1 MGEGREHLFIMRALL
16 VDDERLARVELT
28 KLLEKFPEIEIVGEA
43 SNGEEA
49 IDKIEELNPEL
60 VFLDIQMPGMT
71 GFEVLEHLHVV
82 PQIIFVTA
90 YDEYA
95 LKAFEANA
103 LDYILKPVE
112 LTRLEKA
119 ISKVIEQKEEEGL
132 NTSTEK
138 LSYDSQIFIK
148 DGEKCWF
155 VKMDKV
161 RMFESEG
168 NYVRLYFEDSKP
180 MILKSLNNLEKRLSD
195 KEYFRISRKYII
207 NLTWIE
213 KVEAWFNGGLRVTL
227 KSGEKLEISRRQ
239 TSRFKELMT
248 I

>member
-1 MGEGREHLFIMRALL
+1 MKALL
-16 VDDERLARVELT
+16 VDDERLARAELT
-28 KLLEKFPEIEIVGEA
+28 RLLEKFPEIEIIGEA

-49 IDKIEELNPEL
+49 IQKIEELNPEL

-71 GFEVLEHLHVV
+71 GFEVLEHLHIV
-82 PQIIFVTA
+82 PKIIFVTA

-95 LKAFEANA
+95 LKAFEVNA
-103 LDYILKPVE
+103 LDYVLKPIE
-112 LTRLEKA
+112 LNRLEKA
-119 ISKVIEQKEEEGL
+119 IEKVRHEKEEEASL
-132 NTSTEK
+132 SEEK
-138 LSYDSQIFIK
+138 LTYDSQIFIK

-195 KEYFRISRKYII
+195 KEFFRISRKYII

-227 KSGEKLEISRRQ
+227 KTGEKLEISRRQ
-239 TSRFKELMT
+239 TSRFKELMS

>member
-1 MGEGREHLFIMRALL
+1 MRALL
-16 VDDERLARVELT
+16 VDDERLARAELT
-28 KLLEKFPEIEIVGEA
+28 RLLDKFPEIEIVSEA

-49 IDKIEELNPEL
+49 INLIEEHKPDL

-82 PQIIFVTA
+82 PNIIFVTA

-95 LKAFEANA
+95 LKAFEVNA
-103 LDYILKPVE
+103 LDYVLKPIE
-112 LTRLEKA
+112 LSRLEKA
-119 ISKVIEQKEEEGL
+119 IEKVNLKNQEQDINTNKE
-132 NTSTEK
+132 
-138 LSYDSQIFIK
+138 LSHESQIFIK

-155 VKMDKV
+155 VKLDKV

-168 NYVRLYFEDSKP
+168 NYIRLYFDDSKP
-180 MILKSLNNLEKRLSD
+180 MILKSLNNLEKRLNN
-195 KEYFRISRKYII
+195 KEFFRISRKYII
-207 NLTWIE
+207 NLSWVE

-227 KSGEKLEISRRQ
+227 KTGEKLEISRRQ
-239 TSRFKELMT
+239 TSRFKEFMS

>member
-1 MGEGREHLFIMRALL
+1 MRALI

-71 GFEVLEHLHVV
+71 GFEVLEHLHLV

-119 ISKVIEQKEEEGL
+119 INKVIEQKEEESL

-155 VKMDKV
+155 VKMGKI

-168 NYVRLYFEDSKP
+168 NYVRIYFEDNKP

-207 NLTWIE
+207 NLTWVE

-239 TSRFKELMT
+239 TSRFKELMA

>member
-1 MGEGREHLFIMRALL
+1 MRALL
-16 VDDERLARVELT
+16 VDDERLARTELT
-28 KLLEKFPEIEIVGEA
+28 RLLDKFPEIEIVSEA

-49 IDKIEELNPEL
+49 INLIEEHKPDL

-82 PQIIFVTA
+82 PNIIFVTA

-95 LKAFEANA
+95 LKAFEVNA
-103 LDYILKPVE
+103 LDYVLKPIE
-112 LTRLEKA
+112 LSRLEKA
-119 ISKVIEQKEEEGL
+119 IEKVNSKNQEQNIHTNKE
-132 NTSTEK
+132 
-138 LSYDSQIFIK
+138 LSHESQIFIK

-155 VKMDKV
+155 VKLDKV

-168 NYVRLYFEDSKP
+168 NYIRLYFDDSKP
-180 MILKSLNNLEKRLSD
+180 MILKSLNNLEKRLNN
-195 KEYFRISRKYII
+195 KEFFRISRKYII
-207 NLTWIE
+207 NLSWVE

-227 KSGEKLEISRRQ
+227 KTGEKLEISRRQ
-239 TSRFKELMT
+239 TSRFKEVMS

>member
-1 MGEGREHLFIMRALL
+1 MRALI

-71 GFEVLEHLHVV
+71 GFEVLEHLHLV

-119 ISKVIEQKEEEGL
+119 INKVIEQKEEESL

-155 VKMDKV
+155 VKMGKI

-168 NYVRLYFEDSKP
+168 NYVRIYFEDSKP

-207 NLTWIE
+207 NLTWVE

-239 TSRFKELMT
+239 TSRFKELMA

>member
-1 MGEGREHLFIMRALL
+1 MRALL
-16 VDDERLARVELT
+16 VDDERLARVEFT
-28 KLLEKFPEIEIVGEA
+28 RLLEKFPDIEIIGEA

-49 IDKIEELNPEL
+49 IEKIEELNPDL

-71 GFEVLEHLHVV
+71 GFEVLEHLHIV
-82 PQIIFVTA
+82 PSIIFVTA

-95 LKAFEANA
+95 LKAFEVNA
-103 LDYILKPVE
+103 LDYVLKPVE
-112 LTRLEKA
+112 LNRLEKA
-119 ISKVIEQKEEEGL
+119 IEKVKSETKSNSNL
-132 NTSTEK
+132 TDEK
-138 LSYDSQIFIK
+138 LNYDSQIFIK

-155 VKMDKV
+155 VKMEKV

-168 NYVRLYFEDSKP
+168 NYVRLYFENSKP
-180 MILKSLNNLEKRLSD
+180 MILKSLNNLEKRLND
-195 KEYFRISRKYII
+195 KEFFRISRKYII

-239 TSRFKELMT
+239 TSRFKELMS

>member
-1 MGEGREHLFIMRALL
+1 MRALL
-16 VDDERLARVELT
+16 VDDERLARVEFT
-28 KLLEKFPEIEIVGEA
+28 RLLEKFPEIEIVGEA

-49 IDKIEELNPEL
+49 IEKIEELNPDL

-71 GFEVLEHLHVV
+71 GFEVLEHLHIV
-82 PQIIFVTA
+82 PSIIFVTA

-95 LKAFEANA
+95 LKAFEVNA

-112 LTRLEKA
+112 LNRLEKA
-119 ISKVIEQKEEEGL
+119 IEKVKMDKEEKANL
-132 NTSTEK
+132 SDEK
-138 LSYDSQIFIK
+138 LSYNSQIFIK

-155 VKMDKV
+155 VQMEKV

-168 NYVRLYFEDSKP
+168 NYVRLYFENSKP

-195 KEYFRISRKYII
+195 KEFFRISRKYII

-239 TSRFKELMT
+239 TSRFKELMS

>member
-1 MGEGREHLFIMRALL
+1 MRALI

-71 GFEVLEHLHVV
+71 GFEVLEHLHLV

-119 ISKVIEQKEEEGL
+119 INKVIEQKEEESL

-155 VKMDKV
+155 VKMGKI

-168 NYVRLYFEDSKP
+168 NYVRIYFEDSKP

-207 NLTWIE
+207 NLTWVE

-227 KSGEKLEISRRQ
+227 KSGDKLEISRRQ
-239 TSRFKELMT
+239 TSRFKELMA

>member
-1 MGEGREHLFIMRALL
+1 MRALL
-16 VDDERLARVELT
+16 VDDERVARVELT

-138 LSYDSQIFIK
+138 LSYESQIFIK

-195 KEYFRISRKYII
+195 KEFFRISRKYII

-248 I
+248 IY

>member
-1 MGEGREHLFIMRALL
+1 MRALL
-16 VDDERLARVELT
+16 VDDERLARVEF
-28 KLLEKFPEIEIVGEA
+28 KRLLEKFPEIEIIGEA

-49 IDKIEELNPEL
+49 IEKIEELNPDL

-71 GFEVLEHLHVV
+71 GFEVLEHLRIV
-82 PQIIFVTA
+82 PNIIFVTA

-95 LKAFEANA
+95 LKAFEVNA
-103 LDYILKPVE
+103 LDYVLKPVE
-112 LTRLEKA
+112 LSRLEKA
-119 ISKVIEQKEEEGL
+119 IEKVK
-132 NTSTEK
+132 TEK
-138 LSYDSQIFIK
+138 EDKENLSEERLTYNSQIFIK

-155 VKMDKV
+155 VQMEKV

-168 NYVRLYFEDSKP
+168 NYVRLYFESSKP

-195 KEYFRISRKYII
+195 KEFFRISRKYII

-239 TSRFKELMT
+239 TSRFKELMS

>member
-1 MGEGREHLFIMRALL
+1 MRALI
-16 VDDERLARVELT
+16 VDDERLARNELLR
-28 KLLEKFPEIEIVGEA
+28 LLEKFPEIEVVGEA
-43 SNGEEA
+43 ANGNEA
-49 IDKIEELNPEL
+49 IEKIEDLSPDL

-82 PQIIFVTA
+82 PNIIFITA

-95 LKAFEANA
+95 LKAFEVNA
-103 LDYILKPVE
+103 LDYVLKPIE
-112 LTRLEKA
+112 LNRLEKA
-119 ISKVIEQKEEEGL
+119 IGKVLVETNETIKED
-132 NTSTEK
+132 K
-138 LSYDSQIFIK
+138 LSLESQIFIK

-155 VKMDKV
+155 VKLEKV

-168 NYVRLYFEDSKP
+168 NYVRLYFDSSRP
-180 MILKSLNNLEKRLSD
+180 MILKSLNNLEKRLS
-195 KEYFRISRKYII
+195 EQEFFRISRKYII
-207 NLTWIE
+207 NLNWID

-248 I
+248 L

>member
-1 MGEGREHLFIMRALL
+1 MRALI

-28 KLLEKFPEIEIVGEA
+28 KLLEKFPEIEIVAEA

-71 GFEVLEHLHVV
+71 GFEVLEHLHLV

-119 ISKVIEQKEEEGL
+119 INKVIEQKEEESL

-155 VKMDKV
+155 VKMGKI

-168 NYVRLYFEDSKP
+168 NYVRIYFEDSKP

-207 NLTWIE
+207 NLTWVE

-239 TSRFKELMT
+239 TSRFKELMA

>member
-1 MGEGREHLFIMRALL
+1 MRALL
-16 VDDERLARVELT
+16 VDDERLARTELIR
-28 KLLEKFPEIEIVGEA
+28 LLDKFPEIEIVSEA

-49 IDKIEELNPEL
+49 INLIEEHKPDL

-82 PQIIFVTA
+82 PNIIFVTA

-95 LKAFEANA
+95 LKAFEVNA
-103 LDYILKPVE
+103 LDYVLKPIE
-112 LTRLEKA
+112 LSRLEKA
-119 ISKVIEQKEEEGL
+119 IEKVNSKNQEQNIHTNKE
-132 NTSTEK
+132 
-138 LSYDSQIFIK
+138 LSHESQIFIK

-155 VKMDKV
+155 VKLDKV

-168 NYVRLYFEDSKP
+168 NYIRLYFDDSKP
-180 MILKSLNNLEKRLSD
+180 MILKSLNNLEKRLNN
-195 KEYFRISRKYII
+195 KEFFRISRKYII
-207 NLTWIE
+207 NLSWVE

-227 KSGEKLEISRRQ
+227 KTGEKLEISRRQ
-239 TSRFKELMT
+239 TSRFKEVMS